1 MKLELLTNATVA
13 TVSRKSIE
21 KLESSPSN
29 SIQDDK
35 EESNERDYDEDEDQ
49 LEGETGEIAATNQVF

>member
-1 MKLELLTNATVA
+1 M
-13 TVSRKSIE
+13 E